1 MKVAAILPAY
11 NEQNRVRDVVRSVMR
26 APSIDEIVV
35 VNDGSTDETAGVVRS
50 IPGVRLVNL
59 PTNRGKGGAMMAGYE
74 ATDADVLVFLDADLK
89 GLRPEHVEALVEPVK
104 SGRYKMAVGSFR
116 GGRRLTDWAQKI
128 APNISGQ
135 RAIRRH
141 VFEQIPNIENSR
153 YGVEMAITRFCRHF
167 RVPTQVVTIKGVTH
181 PMKEE
186 KLGFVRG
193 ALSRARMF
201 SQIMRIMID
210 PRAPKRVRPRRI
222 SRAVPL
228 LLRKMA
234 ANQRLKGRTDAA
246 SYWLYRQERRW
257 SRRREELKRASMRR

>member
-1 MKVAAILPAY
+1 LKVAAILPAY
-11 NEQNRVRDVVRSVMR
+11 NEQSRVREVLRAVMR
-26 APSIDEIVV
+26 APSIDEILV
-35 VNDGSTDETAGVVRS
+35 VNDGSTDGTAGVVRS
-50 IPGVRLVNL
+50 IRGVRLVTL
-59 PTNRGKGGAMMAGYE
+59 PHNRGKGAAMMAGYE
-74 ATDADVLVFLDADLK
+74 ATDADVLVFLDADLI

-116 GGRRLTDWAQKI
+116 GGRRLTDWAQKV

-135 RAIRRH
+135 RAIRRG
-141 VFEQIPNIENSR
+141 VFEQIPNVENSR

-186 KLGFVRG
+186 KLGLLRG
-193 ALSRARMF
+193 ALSRMRMF

-222 SRAVPL
+222 ARAVPL
-228 LLRKMA
+228 LLRKIA
-234 ANQRLKGRTDAA
+234 ANQRRQGKTQAA

-257 SRRREELKRASMRR
+257 SRKREESKRASYRR